1 MAVLVSNLQE
11 KMSVDD
17 STAEFLAGAARSALR
32 AVGYDDNAE
41 VSLVFVDDDYIR
53 ELNHQYRGLDSPTD
67 VLSFAM
73 MEGEPVA
80 CGEEDTILGDVV
92 ISLQAVERQAEE
104 YGHSFLREAAYLT
117 IHGVLHLL
125 GYDHLEDDKRKIMRQ
140 KEEEVFTALV
150 FPEEK

>member
-11 KMSVDD
+11 KTAVDD
-17 STAEFLAGAARSALR
+17 NTAGFLADAALSALK
-32 AVGYDDNAE
+32 AAGYGDDAE
-41 VSLVFVDDDYIR
+41 VSLVFVDDEYIR
-53 ELNHQYRGLDSPTD
+53 ELNHQYRGVDSPTD

-80 CGEEDTILGDVV
+80 CGKEETILGDVV
-92 ISLQAVERQAEE
+92 ISLQAVERQAKE

-125 GYDHLEDDKRKIMRQ
+125 GYDHMEEDKRKVMRR
-140 KEEEVFTALV
+140 KEDEIITSLDFKAD
-150 FPEEK
+150 K